1 MSPTLSLSALVAS
14 CLLFDSRA
22 PTCVGCQ
29 LSNGQLNEGKK
40 IRLAMGPAA
49 KEELSEV
56 SLVPVAM
63 TVSATCFPGFVGHR
77 ALAVRT
83 SECFPAARVLFPLK
97 LPHP

>member
-1 MSPTLSLSALVAS
+1 MSPTLSALVAS

-29 LSNGQLNEGKK
+29 LNEGKK

-49 KEELSEV
+49 EEELSEV

-63 TVSATCFPGFVGHR
+63 TVSASCFPGFAGHQ
-77 ALAVRT
+77 ALAVRV
-83 SECFPAARVLFPLK
+83 SVSLQPGYCFP
-97 LPHP
+97 